1 MVLLLMYRIPMKI
14 TVPNRPEMAASG
26 TSASVKDLDMMST
39 RIMKI
44 PPNSIVSG
52 IVFAVFLPTSILTMC
67 GMTRPIHPTLPTMET
82 ALAVIRVAMRM
93 MALR

>member
-44 PPNSIVSG
+44 PPNSIVRG
-52 IVFAVFLPTSILTMC
+52 IVFAVFLPTSILTM
-67 GMTRPIHPTLPTMET
+67 
-82 ALAVIRVAMRM
+82 
-93 MALR
+93 